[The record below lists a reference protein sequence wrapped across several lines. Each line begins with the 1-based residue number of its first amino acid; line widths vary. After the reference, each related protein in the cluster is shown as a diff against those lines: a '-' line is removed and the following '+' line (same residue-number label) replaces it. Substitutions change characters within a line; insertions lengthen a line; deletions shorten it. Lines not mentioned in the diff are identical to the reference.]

1 MFFGIITKYQ
11 HGFIVRIFGF
21 EILYDICGKACYEN
35 IFAFQPRL
43 FAGGVHLVGK
53 PLSIPLYFELEFFV
67 LGNYGQYVVQHG
79 QPAVGVFLIEPLGM
93 REARGLY
100 LFRCKVARILVYS
113 PEVFEL
119 MPRVHADYGAVLS
132 LPKVGFN
139 HKASHIVRKLYGLGG
154 ILRGEIS
161 LAPVR
166 MDADFSAGNRRKRGC
181 ANRHSEYCFFHFFL
195 LF

>member
-1 MFFGIITKYQ
+1 
-11 HGFIVRIFGF
+11 
-21 EILYDICGKACYEN
+21 
-35 IFAFQPRL
+35 
-43 FAGGVHLVGK
+43 
-53 PLSIPLYFELEFFV
+53 
-67 LGNYGQYVVQHG
+67 
-79 QPAVGVFLIEPLGM
+79 M

-119 MPRVHADYGAVLS
+119 MPLVHADYGAVLS

-154 ILRGEIS
+154 AKSVSPLCEWTRIFPPATAENAAAQTAITNI
-161 LAPVR
+161 V
-166 MDADFSAGNRRKRGC
+166 
-181 ANRHSEYCFFHFFL
+181 FFIFL